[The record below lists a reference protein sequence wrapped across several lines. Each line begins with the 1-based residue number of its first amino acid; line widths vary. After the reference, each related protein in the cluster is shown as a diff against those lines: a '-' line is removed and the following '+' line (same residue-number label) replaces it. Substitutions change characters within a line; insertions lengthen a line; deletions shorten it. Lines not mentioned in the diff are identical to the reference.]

1 MDPVVVE
8 HKHVIIR
15 AEVDSPPR
23 RTDTLIMKE
32 WVIGLID
39 AIGMKL
45 LSGPHVE
52 YVDVPGNVGMTTVSI
67 IETSHIAI
75 HVWEEPDP
83 ALMQI
88 DIYTCGPLDL
98 DTIWEKLQVFDPLH
112 LEYKFLDREFGLTE
126 LESGSQVEGNYAQRK
141 ARSAPCAPVP
151 HKSSGITSAHNV

>member
-1 MDPVVVE
+1 MDPVIVE

-23 RTDTLIMKE
+23 STDTLIMKE
-32 WVIGLID
+32 WVINLID

-52 YVDVPGNVGMTTVSI
+52 YVDIPGNVGMTTVSI

-75 HVWEEPDP
+75 HVWEEPNP

-98 DTIWEKLQVFDPLH
+98 DIVWDKLQMFDPVH
-112 LEYKFLDREFGLTE
+112 LEYKFLDREHE
-126 LESGSQVEGNYAQRK
+126 LQTLEGGTRQINSPRKSRSG
-141 ARSAPCAPVP
+141 PAPVN
-151 HKSSGITSAHNV
+151 KSQGITSAHNV

>member
-15 AEVDSPPR
+15 AEVKSPPLEG
-23 RTDTLIMKE
+23 DVDMMKD
-32 WVIGLID
+32 WVIDLINS
-39 AIGMKL
+39 IGMKL

-52 YVDVPGNVGMTTVSI
+52 YVKVPGNVGMTTVSI

-75 HVWEEPDP
+75 HIWEEPTP

-98 DTIWEKLQVFDPLH
+98 EVVWNKLQTFDPIRID
-112 LEYKFLDREFGLTE
+112 YNFLDRENGLVSLEQGFQVQE
-126 LESGSQVEGNYAQRK
+126 LNKSQ
-141 ARSAPCAPVP
+141 
-151 HKSSGITSAHNV
+151 GITSAHNV

>member
-15 AEVDSPPR
+15 AEVNNPPKEA
-23 RTDTLIMKE
+23 DQLAMKS
-32 WVIGLID
+32 WVINLID
-39 AIGMKL
+39 RIGMTL

-52 YVDVPGNVGMTTVSI
+52 YVNVPGNVGMTTVSI

-75 HVWEEPDP
+75 HVWEEPNP

-98 DTIWEKLQVFDPLH
+98 DIVWEELQAFEPLRID
-112 LEYKFLDREFGLTE
+112 YKFLDREYG
-126 LESGSQVEGNYAQRK
+126 LESLEEGFQVEGNY
-141 ARSAPCAPVP
+141 SL
-151 HKSSGITSAHNV
+151 HKSRSSPAPTVNKSQGITSAHNV

>member
-1 MDPVVVE
+1 MDPVIVE

-15 AEVDSPPR
+15 AEVKNPPGKDDLETMR
-23 RTDTLIMKE
+23 G
-32 WVIGLID
+32 WVVNLID
-39 AIGMKL
+39 RIGMTL

-75 HVWEEPDP
+75 HVWEEPNP

-98 DTIWEKLQVFDPLH
+98 DIVWEELQTFDPLH
-112 LEYKFLDREFGLTE
+112 LEYKFLDREHE
-126 LESGSQVEGNYAQRK
+126 LQTLEVG
-141 ARSAPCAPVP
+141 ARTFEPQGRGAPCAPVN
-151 HKSSGITSAHNV
+151 KSRGITSAHNV

>member
-1 MDPVVVE
+1 MDPVIVE

-23 RTDTLIMKE
+23 STDTLIMKE
-32 WVIGLID
+32 WVINLID

-52 YVDVPGNVGMTTVSI
+52 YVDIPGNVGMTTVSI

-75 HVWEEPDP
+75 HVWEEPNP
-83 ALMQI
+83 ALMQT

-98 DTIWEKLQVFDPLH
+98 DIVWVTATHDIPSLNIKINKIWNQIKTF
-112 LEYKFLDREFGLTE
+112 
-126 LESGSQVEGNYAQRK
+126 
-141 ARSAPCAPVP
+141 
-151 HKSSGITSAHNV
+151 